1 MTISPVLM
9 FLLQSSIAVSI
20 YLVAW
25 HYDAHCF
32 TPRFQ
37 HQFLYPA
44 AFVSAMVLMRAVNL
58 LDIPLLN
65 LLYTTVSLFV
75 LCLALYRCNFQQAF
89 VRVMPYV
96 LVCLFCD
103 PFSILLPAILS
114 HHSIAEVQQSNTLS
128 LLCCSI
134 NVLLF
139 LFAYQ
144 IFTMLTLRYKA
155 VTLSLQKICF
165 LIGLIVGEVF
175 ALEAMMQMM
184 EDSTDTIWLLLAITG
199 FLCVDIYA
207 AFVIYQDSRI
217 QQEKTALEL
226 AKKQNKIQ
234 LDYYRTL
241 GKNYQDSR
249 ILLHDMKK
257 HLAVVEGLLQQEN
270 ATAAQ
275 PYFQELY
282 QNVNNLFQGF
292 HCTNPIL
299 SIVMGQKISEA
310 EEADIHISRTS
321 KIFRWNFWRTATSRR
336 FSPTSGIT
344 PLPQTAP
351 FRRNSGAST
360 FRCIRS
366 ITLSPLPLLTSSTAF
381 STAAAQSCTP
391 PNPTTPA
398 LDSPASAAL
407 WKNTTA
413 SFRSSPVRRRT
424 PLRRKSRFPFRNR
437 VRCGHSQSGESK

>member
-310 EEADIHISRTS
+310 EEADIHISTDIEDLPPEQRRIHIQMHQINHFVTIAFANQFNGILNRCGTELHSTKPDHTGIGLTS
-321 KIFRWNFWRTATSRR
+321 
-336 FSPTSGIT
+336 
-344 PLPQTAP
+344 
-351 FRRNSGAST
+351 
-360 FRCIRS
+360 IRS
-366 ITLSPLPLLTSSTAF
+366 TVEKYDGIFQVKPRPEAHTFTAQITLPIPEP
-381 STAAAQSCTP
+381 C
-391 PNPTTPA
+391 
-398 LDSPASAAL
+398 
-407 WKNTTA
+407 
-413 SFRSSPVRRRT
+413 PVRA
-424 PLRRKSRFPFRNR
+424 
-437 VRCGHSQSGESK
+437 

>member
-9 FLLQSSIAVSI
+9 FLLQSIIAVSI

-310 EEADIHISRTS
+310 EEADIHI
-321 KIFRWNFWRTATSRR
+321 
-336 FSPTSGIT
+336 GIT

-366 ITLSPLPLLTSSTAF
+366 ITLSPLPLPTSSTAF

-398 LDSPASAAL
+398 SDSPASAAL

>member
-9 FLLQSSIAVSI
+9 FLLQSIIAVSI

-37 HQFLYPA
+37 QQFLYPA

-310 EEADIHISRTS
+310 EEADIHISTD
-321 KIFRWNFWRTATSRR
+321 IED
-336 FSPTSGIT
+336 
-344 PLPQTAP
+344 
-351 FRRNSGAST
+351 
-360 FRCIRS
+360 
-366 ITLSPLPLLTSSTAF
+366 LPLEFLK
-381 STAAAQSCTP
+381 
-391 PNPTTPA
+391 PA
-398 LDSPASAAL
+398 HM
-407 WKNTTA
+407 K
-413 SFRSSPVRRRT
+413 V
-424 PLRRKSRFPFRNR
+424 
-437 VRCGHSQSGESK
+437 

>member
-37 HQFLYPA
+37 QQFLYPA

-65 LLYTTVSLFV
+65 SPLYTTVSLFV

-310 EEADIHISRTS
+310 EEADIHISTDIEDLPLEFLEDCDITAIFSNLWDNAIAANCTVPPEQRRIHIQMHQINHFVIIAFANQFNGILNRCGTELHSTKPDHTGIGLTS
-321 KIFRWNFWRTATSRR
+321 
-336 FSPTSGIT
+336 
-344 PLPQTAP
+344 
-351 FRRNSGAST
+351 
-360 FRCIRS
+360 IRS
-366 ITLSPLPLLTSSTAF
+366 TVEKYDGIFQVKPRPEAHTFTAQITLPIPEP
-381 STAAAQSCTP
+381 C
-391 PNPTTPA
+391 
-398 LDSPASAAL
+398 
-407 WKNTTA
+407 
-413 SFRSSPVRRRT
+413 PVRA
-424 PLRRKSRFPFRNR
+424 
-437 VRCGHSQSGESK
+437 

>member
-9 FLLQSSIAVSI
+9 FLLQSIIAVSI

-37 HQFLYPA
+37 RRLFYPA
-44 AFVSAMVLMRAVNL
+44 AFVGAMVLMRAVNL

-75 LCLALYRCNFQQAF
+75 LCLSLYRCNFQQAF

-114 HHSIAEVQQSNTLS
+114 HHSIAEVQQSNALS
-128 LLCCSI
+128 LLCCGI
-134 NVLLF
+134 NVLLL

-144 IFTMLTLRYKA
+144 IFIMFTLRHKA

-165 LIGLIVGEVF
+165 LIGLIVCEVF

-257 HLAVVEGLLQQEN
+257 HLAVVEELLQQEN

-310 EEADIHISRTS
+310 EEADIHISTD
-321 KIFRWNFWRTATSRR
+321 IED
-336 FSPTSGIT
+336 
-344 PLPQTAP
+344 
-351 FRRNSGAST
+351 
-360 FRCIRS
+360 
-366 ITLSPLPLLTSSTAF
+366 LPLEFLEDCDITAIF
-381 STAAAQSCTP
+381 S
-391 PNPTTPA
+391 N
-398 LDSPASAAL
+398 L
-407 WKNTTA
+407 
-413 SFRSSPVRRRT
+413 
-424 PLRRKSRFPFRNR
+424 
-437 VRCGHSQSGESK
+437 